1 MFGPPADSF
10 SKTSRYPKLL
20 QRDWYKPIWC
30 IEDMIDKILHL
41 MIDNS
46 DIAPCDAVFSRN
58 SKNLFFCEWL
68 PKNFLMVVRIF
79 PTEGTE
85 IKRNFPWQDTED
97 TEDAEENPSFEPLDD
112 LLPNGL
118 ARKA

>member
-1 MFGPPADSF
+1 
-10 SKTSRYPKLL
+10 
-20 QRDWYKPIWC
+20 
-30 IEDMIDKILHL
+30 

-46 DIAPCDAVFSRN
+46 DIAPCDAVFSRK

-97 TEDAEENPSFEPLDD
+97 TEDTEENPSFEPLDD